1 MNSTTAPTDASVRA
15 ADLKAIE
22 QVVATIEHSQVHE
35 LPDEFLGLFR
45 SDAIWTTA
53 HGKLLTGLDE
63 IAAFTRRALPGS
75 MANGSVRYE
84 LVDVLFIRP
93 DVAAVKA
100 RGQYLTLDGE
110 PTGNPTSPLYVMAK
124 EDGRWLLTA
133 NQNTEQLPG

>member
-35 LPDEFLGLFR
+35 LPDEFLSLFR

>member
-1 MNSTTAPTDASVRA
+1 MDTYTNADAE
-15 ADLKAIE
+15 LKAIAE
-22 QVVATIEHSQVHE
+22 VIATIEHSQVNE
-35 LPDEFLGLFR
+35 LPGEFLGLFR
-45 SDAIWTTA
+45 QDAIWTTA
-53 HGKLLTGLDE
+53 HGRTLRGLDE
-63 IAAFTRRALPGS
+63 IAAFTRNALPGS

-133 NQNTEQLPG
+133 NQNTFQLPE